1 MSFNKDKMPKVRIK
15 LNSTDIEMLNN
26 ICETVKDIAKK
37 SGIAISGPIPLPT
50 KKLKVTTRK
59 SPCGDGTAT
68 FDRFEMR
75 IHKRLI
81 DLPAN
86 EKVLHHIMKL
96 QIPKNVNIKIEVK
109 E

>member
-1 MSFNKDKMPKVRIK
+1 MPKVRIK

-26 ICETVKDIAKK
+26 ICETVREIAKK
-37 SGIAISGPIPLPT
+37 SGITISGPVPLPT

>member
-1 MSFNKDKMPKVRIK
+1 MPKVRIK

-37 SGIAISGPIPLPT
+37 SGITIAGPIPLPT